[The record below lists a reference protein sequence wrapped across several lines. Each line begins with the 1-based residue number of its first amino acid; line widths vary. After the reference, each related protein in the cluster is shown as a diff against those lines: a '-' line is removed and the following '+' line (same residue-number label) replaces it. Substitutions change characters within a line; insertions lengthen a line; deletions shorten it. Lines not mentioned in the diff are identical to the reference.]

1 MPADKMAADD
11 MHVAV
16 EQVSSDRVEPPGQ
29 QSGSHA
35 NNNAKGSPFMVSGEI
50 FLRSAQ
56 SALFCRSADPVGVSP
71 ARSAPATQR
80 ATSCSGSGASGTLA
94 ASSCTDSSAPAAPT
108 SMGSGHPSTGL
119 LAGLSGELRDLLLC
133 HPESNAAEPGG
144 AVDPADGGLCGLVSS
159 VRVQRRSVRRR
170 RVNYLETSKTIAGS
184 LATAR
189 LAAAQAA
196 VGGYREGCAESRAQL
211 DCRLCRLVL
220 SFAAAAS
227 AEMGA
232 EDAQVAA
239 EGEHCRREVERLE
252 LSARLASLA
261 TTAEH
266 RTRVGC
272 VVLRRLPP
280 THPQHERC
288 LRAATENV
296 RPGFFSSE
304 SRYGAVRVLDIY
316 KMENRFL
323 LDRFKRAAEAREP
336 CKVKGLFCHV
346 PDASLEHVVLYGM
359 GGAGALMDEC
369 GGYSSGAA
377 SKTDG
382 KAGLLPTNDWD
393 LDPIDSLIGAPTV
406 GVSGGRETS
415 GGSNGKRPLEF
426 PRAFSRHS
434 TLEEE
439 RQYANRSSCGCDDKD
454 RGMRQHHPSWSPPSS
469 GCHSLQRQRRH
480 RVPGDGSYED
490 GQQRGAVSGL
500 RFLALC
506 RVMIGSTHVA
516 ATTSPAAW
524 GQRKGNGGTPPHD
537 PKSLSPRHRT
547 DAIAL
552 QKRQRASSPRSSGRP
567 ADEFSL
573 PTPPPG
579 QAEFDS
585 IYFPREEEYR
595 ILNEAFVLPEF
606 LVVHRFVAAEP
617 PSGPTVNT
625 EHHDRRSPR
634 PNASCGVGNDDV
646 AVAVK
651 TAGREQHQPTVGG
664 QPVHGKEGAE
674 EVFVVG
680 GRCKREYQEQGRC
693 RVPSKGA
700 KGVATPSSMSPRL
713 QDAASVVEG
722 IEAAME
728 GLVLPQRNNFR
739 PHTATSNDGVGGG
752 PTAREEVAPPCF
764 SPCSSGCGRG
774 ASTLTTSRDGTMV
787 GGRAGSLSS
796 TPNVDRGDVATTKG
810 RRENEK
816 ARRDSIVCSVEQEF
830 ERFWQE
836 MNRLRELQKSEVVK
850 GALSRGKLRQPP

>member
-266 RTRVGC
+266 RTRGC

-316 KMENRFL
+316 K
-323 LDRFKRAAEAREP
+323 
-336 CKVKGLFCHV
+336 V
-346 PDASLEHVVLYGM
+346 
-359 GGAGALMDEC
+359 
-369 GGYSSGAA
+369 
-377 SKTDG
+377 
-382 KAGLLPTNDWD
+382 
-393 LDPIDSLIGAPTV
+393 
-406 GVSGGRETS
+406 
-415 GGSNGKRPLEF
+415 
-426 PRAFSRHS
+426 
-434 TLEEE
+434 
-439 RQYANRSSCGCDDKD
+439 
-454 RGMRQHHPSWSPPSS
+454 
-469 GCHSLQRQRRH
+469 QR
-480 RVPGDGSYED
+480 
-490 GQQRGAVSGL
+490 
-500 RFLALC
+500 
-506 RVMIGSTHVA
+506 
-516 ATTSPAAW
+516 W
-524 GQRKGNGGTPPHD
+524 
-537 PKSLSPRHRT
+537 
-547 DAIAL
+547 
-552 QKRQRASSPRSSGRP
+552 
-567 ADEFSL
+567 
-573 PTPPPG
+573 
-579 QAEFDS
+579 
-585 IYFPREEEYR
+585 
-595 ILNEAFVLPEF
+595 
-606 LVVHRFVAAEP
+606 
-617 PSGPTVNT
+617 
-625 EHHDRRSPR
+625 
-634 PNASCGVGNDDV
+634 
-646 AVAVK
+646 
-651 TAGREQHQPTVGG
+651 
-664 QPVHGKEGAE
+664 
-674 EVFVVG
+674 
-680 GRCKREYQEQGRC
+680 
-693 RVPSKGA
+693 
-700 KGVATPSSMSPRL
+700 SMS
-713 QDAASVVEG
+713 ACTYA
-722 IEAAME
+722 
-728 GLVLPQRNNFR
+728 
-739 PHTATSNDGVGGG
+739 
-752 PTAREEVAPPCF
+752 C
-764 SPCSSGCGRG
+764 SPI
-774 ASTLTTSRDGTMV
+774 AWM
-787 GGRAGSLSS
+787 
-796 TPNVDRGDVATTKG
+796 
-810 RRENEK
+810 
-816 ARRDSIVCSVEQEF
+816 
-830 ERFWQE
+830 
-836 MNRLRELQKSEVVK
+836 
-850 GALSRGKLRQPP
+850 